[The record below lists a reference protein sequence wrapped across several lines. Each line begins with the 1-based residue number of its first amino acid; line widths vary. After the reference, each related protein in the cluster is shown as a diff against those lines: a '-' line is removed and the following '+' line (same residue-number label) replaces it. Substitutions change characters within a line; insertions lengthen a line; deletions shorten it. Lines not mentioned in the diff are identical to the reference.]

1 MANPQLISNIAQIV
15 GNRGV
20 QQGAPVPTDPRQQ
33 TMMQQLG
40 ITNPLLQQF
49 GQQVGNL
56 AGVDTRSTMQQVS
69 SAASNIDASDPNY
82 LIKLA
87 NAIKSI
93 DPIKAAELIKK
104 HEDMKAADKYTY
116 GSSVLMKG
124 TDGKLYQS
132 TQRRSSTG
140 GFDSVIVRVDDNKVI
155 EDASGLGL
163 QPVPTT
169 TGMTA
174 QEQANLKVRET
185 RALAQQ
191 QAAQKE
197 AENMYGQI
205 SSLRQNTNTLSQ
217 LVDSVDD
224 GATVSLWQSWT
235 PTVKASTARKESLI
249 NKLGLEIVAGTTFG
263 ALSEGELK
271 LALEVAVPNFT
282 NPADMRKWAKDRME
296 ANKKLEQELTL
307 AVSYLEGYNE
317 DGSPR
322 TRADLRKW
330 LEERAK
336 SRAAAQ
342 GQDVAA
348 VTTPSV
354 SRQADPESSLSPS
367 PAVPQPTQTV
377 KVGGFDVAIT
387 E

>member
-1 MANPQLISNIAQIV
+1 MANPFSNIAQIM

-20 QQGAPVPTDPRQQ
+20 QQGASAPTDPRQQ

-56 AGVDTRSTMQQVS
+56 AGVDTRSADQQVA
-69 SAASNIDASDPNY
+69 SAASKIDARDPDY

-87 NAIKSI
+87 NSIKNI

-104 HEDMKAADKYTY
+104 HEDMKTADKYTY

-140 GFDSVIVRVDDNKVI
+140 GFESVIVRVDDNRVI
-155 EDASGLGL
+155 NDATGLGL

-174 QEQANLKVRET
+174 QEQLNLNLQET

-191 QAAQKE
+191 ESAQKE

-205 SSLRQNTNTLSQ
+205 SSLRQNTGTLAQ
-217 LVDSVDD
+217 LVDSIDD
-224 GATVSLWQSWT
+224 GATVSLWESWV
-235 PTVKASTARKESLI
+235 PTVKGSTARKESLI
-249 NKLGLEIVAGTTFG
+249 NRLGLEVVSGTTFG

-271 LALEVAVPNFT
+271 LALQVAVPNFT
-282 NPADMRKWAKDRME
+282 NPADMRKWAKDRMS

-307 AVSYLEGYNE
+307 AVNYLEGYNE
-317 DGSPR
+317 DGTPR

-330 LEERAK
+330 LEERSK
-336 SRAAAQ
+336 SKAAAT
-342 GQDVAA
+342 GQDASQI
-348 VTTPSV
+348 VTPTV
-354 SRQADPESSLSPS
+354 SPQADSNSSLAPA
-367 PAVPQPTQTV
+367 PAVPQPKETLS
-377 KVGGFDVAIT
+377 VGIFQV
-387 E
+387 EVQE